1 MRILRKEKTQQ
12 NRGRKERTG
21 CRYGKLMR
29 TLILNGSPRPQG
41 DTAHLIQ
48 ALRRELPGEV
58 EQVDAY
64 RTSVAPCV
72 DCRGCFHQPGCVVRD
87 DMDAIYQLVDGAD
100 VIVLASPLDLS
111 DADRQPAGPV
121 QPVPGPV
128 CRPGA
133 RVFRTG
139 QGEDRRSA
147 AHCRRQH
154 KRAGLRLED
163 RADHFGRT
171 GGACPVQRRQP
182 AYGSA
187 ACPGGPGGP
196 AADTADRPQ
205 PAAQARGIAPVRTC
219 QAVSTPL
226 APSSR
231 SRMFCSAPV
240 WASIY
245 TMQWVF
251 SGVRQTNS

>member
-1 MRILRKEKTQQ
+1 MQQ

-100 VIVLASPLDLS
+100 VIVLASPLYLS
-111 DADRQPAGPV
+111 TLTGSLLALCSRFQALYAGRVQGFFAPAKAKTGV
-121 QPVPGPV
+121 VLLTAGGSTKESA
-128 CRPGA
+128 CALKTARIILAELGA
-133 RVFRTG
+133 PAQF
-139 QGEDRRSA
+139 SA
-147 AHCRRQH
+147 VSLHTDQ
-154 KRAGLRLED
+154 L
-163 RADHFGRT
+163 
-171 GGACPVQRRQP
+171 P
-182 AYGSA
+182 
-187 ACPGGPGGP
+187 
-196 AADTADRPQ
+196 
-205 PAAQARGIAPVRTC
+205 AQADQEALRQIRQIAHSLRRKQEGLP
-219 QAVSTPL
+219 Q
-226 APSSR
+226 
-231 SRMFCSAPV
+231 
-240 WASIY
+240 
-245 TMQWVF
+245 
-251 SGVRQTNS
+251 